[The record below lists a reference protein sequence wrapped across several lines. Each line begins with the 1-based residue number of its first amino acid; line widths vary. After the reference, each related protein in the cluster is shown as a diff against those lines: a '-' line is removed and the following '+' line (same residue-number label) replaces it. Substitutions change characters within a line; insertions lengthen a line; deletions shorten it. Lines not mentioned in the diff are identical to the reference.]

1 VTVTQPSAISITT
14 ASTPQNCNPNTGTAS
29 ATANGGTGGL
39 SYLWNTGATTNGINS
54 LNTGTY
60 TVTVTDANLCTAIA
74 TVTVGNSCLPCNL
87 GGTTNNTNVSCNG
100 GSNGV
105 AIAAGAS
112 GTLPY
117 SYVWSNGQSG
127 AQISGLSAG
136 IYTVT
141 ISDANNCTA
150 SVSATLTQPSAIT
163 VSTTSTPQSCSP
175 NTGTAFA
182 TATGGSGSLNY
193 SWNNG
198 VNTPV
203 NNNLSAGSYTVTVID
218 ANGCSAAASVI
229 VGINCSS
236 SINTTEL
243 IERFAVLP
251 NPSNGY
257 FSIQIELNSF
267 EQINLRMTDVLGRTI
282 EEMQLEGKSFTIP
295 MDWDRLAGG
304 TYFITLYSGGKFKT
318 EKVVISK

>member
-1 VTVTQPSAISITT
+1 M
-14 ASTPQNCNPNTGTAS
+14 
-29 ATANGGTGGL
+29 
-39 SYLWNTGATTNGINS
+39 NS
-54 LNTGTY
+54 GTY
-60 TVTVTDANLCTAIA
+60 TVTVTDVNLCTAIT
-74 TVTVGNSCLPCNL
+74 TVSVGNSCVSCTL
-87 GGTTNNTNVSCNG
+87 GGSTNSSNVSCNG

-117 SYVWSNGQSG
+117 SYIWSNGQSG

-150 SVSATLTQPSAIT
+150 TVTATVSQPSAIT
-163 VSTTSTPQSCSP
+163 VSTTSTPQNCSP

-182 TATGGSGSLNY
+182 TATGGTGSLSY

-198 VNTPV
+198 INTPV
-203 NNNLSAGSYTVTVID
+203 NNNLSAGSYSVTVID
-218 ANGCSAAASVI
+218 ANGCSASGSVV

-257 FSIQIELNSF
+257 FSIQIELNSY
-267 EQINLRMTDVLGRTI
+267 EQINLRMTDVLGRRI
-282 EEMQLEGKSFTIP
+282 EEMHLEGKSFTIP